1 MRPRHTQEKLDLDKV
16 NAQILLYIEL
26 RNRLIK
32 GQMGT
37 IEHICKTELTTLQ
50 KFLLKLM
57 MLNQVWKKD
66 LQFFFAKQNSWGPI
80 KITEINSRIP
90 SISVV
95 PQVITGTQFLWML
108 VWGYTVH
115 NAQGL
120 TLEEIVVSFDLLKE
134 KQFNGG

>member
-32 GQMGT
+32 GQMGA

-57 MLNQVWKKD
+57 MLNQV
-66 LQFFFAKQNSWGPI
+66 
-80 KITEINSRIP
+80 
-90 SISVV
+90 
-95 PQVITGTQFLWML
+95 
-108 VWGYTVH
+108 
-115 NAQGL
+115 
-120 TLEEIVVSFDLLKE
+120 
-134 KQFNGG
+134 

>member
-37 IEHICKTELTTLQ
+37 IEHISKTELTTLQ

-57 MLNQVWKKD
+57 MLNQV
-66 LQFFFAKQNSWGPI
+66 
-80 KITEINSRIP
+80 
-90 SISVV
+90 
-95 PQVITGTQFLWML
+95 
-108 VWGYTVH
+108 
-115 NAQGL
+115 
-120 TLEEIVVSFDLLKE
+120 
-134 KQFNGG
+134 